1 MGPFKGT
8 QRVLHSFGFRSELS
22 EDRKPA
28 ASVLE
33 GKEARGRSLPQ
44 PSADTGRLET
54 LLLPPEASYPSSASV
69 QCGLTFKCSCPEDI
83 SYVHG
88 QKQFSACGPLEHAGP
103 LGGPAT
109 LPTWV
114 LSKPDCGR
122 ALPYSWT
129 PAAPSRSSQI
139 RRDHFQVKSL
149 YHVAELRQTEVI
161 YSN

>member
-1 MGPFKGT
+1 M
-8 QRVLHSFGFRSELS
+8 LHFFGFRSGLS

-33 GKEARGRSLPQ
+33 GKEARGRSLPR
-44 PSADTGRLET
+44 PSADTGRLQT
-54 LLLPPEASYPSSASV
+54 LLLPPEASYPPSASV

-88 QKQFSACGPLEHAGP
+88 QKQFSACGQLEHAGP

-129 PAAPSRSSQI
+129 PAGSQQVFTNQERSFPSK
-139 RRDHFQVKSL
+139 KSL
-149 YHVAELRQTEVI
+149 PRSRAQADGSYLF
-161 YSN
+161 